1 MRKPLR
7 TTVGLPRLLGLVGL
21 VAAATLLASCGSDD
35 GAAGGATGDGG
46 GAEPVTLTVFAAS
59 SLTAAFEDL
68 ADQFEADHE
77 GVTVELSFA
86 GSSDLVAQIQQ
97 GAPADVFASAD
108 QANMDKLTGE
118 DLQGSD
124 PVEFATNTLEIAVP
138 PDNPAGVESLQD
150 LGGDLNLVVC
160 APEVP
165 CGAAAQ
171 QVAADA
177 GVELKPVSEE
187 QSVTDVLN
195 KVTSGEADA
204 GLVYVTDVAA
214 AGGAVEGI
222 TFPEADSVV
231 NVYPIATVGDSE
243 HADLAQ
249 EFVDLVTGGEGW
261 KVLDGYG
268 FGAP

>member
-1 MRKPLR
+1 MRRWIGTSVALLVLAPL
-7 TTVGLPRLLGLVGL
+7 
-21 VAAATLLASCGSDD
+21 AACGNGD
-35 GAAGGATGDGG
+35 GAGDT
-46 GAEPVTLTVFAAS
+46 AEEPVTLNVYAAS
-59 SLTAAFEDL
+59 SLTSAFEEL
-68 ADQFEADHE
+68 GQRFEDTHE
-77 GVTVELSFA
+77 GVQVELNFA

-108 QANMDKLTGE
+108 QANMEKLTAE

-124 PVEFATNTLEIAVP
+124 PVDFASNTLMIAVP
-138 PDNPAGVESLQD
+138 PGNPAGVESLQD
-150 LGGDLNLVVC
+150 LAGDLNLVVC

-171 QVAADA
+171 AVAERA
-177 GVELKPVSEE
+177 GIELDPVSEE

-214 AGGAVEGI
+214 AGDAVRGI
-222 TFPEADSVV
+222 EIPESDTVV
-231 NVYPIATVGDSE
+231 NVYPIATVADSDQ
-243 HADLAQ
+243 AALAQ
-249 EFVDLVTGGEGW
+249 DFVDLVTGDEGRS
-261 KVLDGYG
+261 VLEEAG